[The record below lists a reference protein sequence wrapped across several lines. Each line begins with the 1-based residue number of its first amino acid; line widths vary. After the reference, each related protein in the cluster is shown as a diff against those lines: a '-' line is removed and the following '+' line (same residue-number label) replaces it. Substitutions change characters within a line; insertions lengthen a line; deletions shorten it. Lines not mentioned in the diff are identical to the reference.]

1 MAWGTIGSE
10 EQKMVVMDVIIDNF
24 FAFKNFHM
32 NMAYPQKKS
41 NSYIEN
47 EYLEGHPNF
56 RYKKVNILMGANAT
70 GKTSFGRTLMAAFNF
85 MDKKQ
90 FQTLTKEIS
99 DEKKQAFF
107 SMDFIVDEDSLYR
120 FHVKIRPKSGE
131 KYQNSDIAVTIKKV
145 HITKADSYESCSKR
159 LDKMISEQS
168 DSYIEELDKI
178 EGLSW
183 LFEYPSNSEISY
195 SVHNLESD
203 KSYLK
208 ILEYTLKALD
218 SSIKKVERID
228 NVENSYVIR
237 MEGCSVI
244 IQNGKIVD
252 TNILSSGTKA
262 GIEIAGFLTG
272 ILNGNYGF
280 YYCDEKFSY
289 IHSDIEKA
297 FLAVMIQSLK
307 SNDQLF
313 FTTHNTE
320 ILDLPLPKHSFTFL
334 KKDSLDDAM
343 PIKCI
348 DVSRYLKHSTDS
360 LKNAVDND
368 LFSVSPSVDYIYKI
382 AEL

>member
-1 MAWGTIGSE
+1 
-10 EQKMVVMDVIIDNF
+10 
-24 FAFKNFHM
+24 
-32 NMAYPQKKS
+32 MAYPKKKP

-47 EYLEGHPNF
+47 EYLDGHPNF

-70 GKTSFGRTLMAAFNF
+70 GKTSFGRMLMAVFNF

-90 FQTLTKEIS
+90 FQALTEEIS
-99 DEKKQAFF
+99 DEKNPAFF
-107 SMDFIVDEDSLYR
+107 AMDFIVDENALYR

-159 LDKMISEQS
+159 LDKVISEQS
-168 DSYIEELDKI
+168 SSYIEELDKI
-178 EGLSW
+178 KGLSW

-195 SVHNLESD
+195 NVHNLASD
-203 KSYLK
+203 KSYLR
-208 ILEYTLKALD
+208 ILEYTLKSLD

-262 GIEIAGFLTG
+262 GIEIAGFLAC
-272 ILNGNYGF
+272 ILNGDYGF

-307 SNDQLF
+307 SDDQLF
-313 FTTHNTE
+313 FTTHNTD
-320 ILDLPLPKHSFTFL
+320 ILDLPLPKHSFTF
-334 KKDSLDDAM
+334 
-343 PIKCI
+343 
-348 DVSRYLKHSTDS
+348 
-360 LKNAVDND
+360 
-368 LFSVSPSVDYIYKI
+368 
-382 AEL
+382 